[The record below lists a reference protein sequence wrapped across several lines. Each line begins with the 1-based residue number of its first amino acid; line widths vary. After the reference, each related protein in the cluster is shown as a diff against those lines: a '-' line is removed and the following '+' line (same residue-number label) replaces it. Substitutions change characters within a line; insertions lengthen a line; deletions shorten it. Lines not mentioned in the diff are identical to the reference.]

1 MDFHDALKRLQGD
14 EGFKTF
20 LREHP
25 SAFLAHAFWSN
36 NQWQLGYFHDDTMT
50 TFVIETEIKQLK
62 DQEILRTEHEI
73 KRLDDRAVGVT
84 MVKALEIAE
93 VERKKHYPAEMPLQT
108 FFIIQ
113 DLGKGPIYNVTL
125 FTKSFKTINIKL
137 SAKDGTVLKHSVA
150 ALFEMDKFP
159 MKK

>member
-1 MDFHDALKRLQGD
+1 
-14 EGFKTF
+14 
-20 LREHP
+20 
-25 SAFLAHAFWSN
+25 
-36 NQWQLGYFHDDTMT
+36 
-50 TFVIETEIKQLK
+50 
-62 DQEILRTEHEI
+62 
-73 KRLDDRAVGVT
+73 

-137 SAKDGTVLKHSVA
+137 SAKDGTVLKHSAA